1 MVNNAF
7 SLMALQGMNYLL
19 PLLTIP
25 YLFRV
30 LGAERYGLVAFG
42 YAFTQYFIILTDFG
56 FNLSSVKFVSENR
69 GDYEVVNRHVNSVIL
84 ARLGLSFFCLLVL
97 LILTLSIPRFSEERI
112 FFLGYMGMVVGNA
125 LFPLWYFQGMEKM
138 QFITVINV
146 VAKGLS
152 ILPFFFFVRSASDY
166 IQIPF
171 YYSGGYMVAGLFSMY
186 LVFWKMGQ
194 RFFWPGWTSIWE
206 VLVGSSGYF
215 LSRASLSLFT
225 TSNAF
230 ILGLGLGNVAVG
242 YYTIAEKI
250 YQAYNALISPVNGVL
265 FPYMAKNKD
274 VAFFKRI
281 IKWVVGGNFL
291 LVLASLLLSSI
302 ILKFLFNT
310 DNLESLQALRVLLL
324 TCLITIP
331 SILMGYPF
339 LAAMGHPRFTNFT
352 VMVSAVFHVCGLT
365 LLWVT
370 GWVSVVSVSVM
381 VLLTEL
387 LLFVNRWLGI
397 RKYGLLRKEGTDA

>member
-1 MVNNAF
+1 
-7 SLMALQGMNYLL
+7 
-19 PLLTIP
+19 
-25 YLFRV
+25 
-30 LGAERYGLVAFG
+30 
-42 YAFTQYFIILTDFG
+42 
-56 FNLSSVKFVSENR
+56 
-69 GDYEVVNRHVNSVIL
+69 
-84 ARLGLSFFCLLVL
+84 
-97 LILTLSIPRFSEERI
+97 
-112 FFLGYMGMVVGNA
+112 
-125 LFPLWYFQGMEKM
+125 
-138 QFITVINV
+138 
-146 VAKGLS
+146 
-152 ILPFFFFVRSASDY
+152 
-166 IQIPF
+166 
-171 YYSGGYMVAGLFSMY
+171 MVAGLFSMY

-265 FPYMAKNKD
+265 FPHMAKNKD
-274 VAFFKRI
+274 VAFFKRV

-291 LVLASLLLSSI
+291 LVLASLLLSSF